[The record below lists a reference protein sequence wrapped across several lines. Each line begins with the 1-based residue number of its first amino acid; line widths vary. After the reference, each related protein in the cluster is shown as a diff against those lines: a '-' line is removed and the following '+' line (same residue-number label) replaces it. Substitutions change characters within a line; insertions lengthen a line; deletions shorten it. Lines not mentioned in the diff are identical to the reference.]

1 MTLRY
6 RIVLGLMAFT
16 LLPLLGATLAVH
28 YTLTSYLEQNEGQ
41 DLATRVGQTAVTM
54 NAFLRQRQSDVRIFA
69 SSPVLATGTPAE
81 ISARLEQLSLLSF
94 FFDALYFTNF
104 EGRVVA
110 ATNPSAAGQPLT
122 NIFPELTAALGKIRS
137 DSSRNVEVSDFL
149 NLPAEMLA
157 RIRTGNLPDKVLR
170 LQLLTPVLDRAGRQC
185 GVLVGVL
192 RTSAVA
198 HYLTDLDKD
207 TVGDEAS
214 FLLAPDGKV
223 LKTRDNRIHPGE
235 THPDWATIQPALG
248 ETMDSGFVVYR
259 DSYGQKVVSG
269 FATTEKFG
277 DAAGNWII
285 LSTAPY
291 DEIMAPAFSIVR
303 GLTWLFVAF
312 LVVAVGA
319 GLLAARGLLRPL
331 EGVTEAASQLAAGN
345 ADARAP
351 VFGKNELATLA
362 RTFNAMADTRQQAEA
377 EMARARDA
385 AEAANRAKS
394 EFLANM
400 SHEIRTPMNG
410 IIGMTDL
417 ALDTDLDREQRDY
430 LGMVK
435 TSAHALLGLIN
446 DILDFSKIEAGKL
459 ELEAIDFSLRDC
471 LGSLLKPL
479 GIRADQ
485 KGLELVADIPAD
497 VPDHLVGDPM
507 RLRQIL
513 INLTDNAIKFTARG
527 EVILKV
533 VNQAATNGEAHL
545 HFSVTDTGIGIPLS
559 KQEAIFDAFA
569 QVDGST
575 TRTYGGT
582 GLGLSIASQL
592 IQQMHGKIW
601 IESELGKGTTF
612 HFTARLPVRPMPAPG
627 VKYIDPRRLE
637 GLRALVV
644 DDNAVNLRILKE
656 MLTNWRME
664 PTTVDSGASALEEML
679 RAAKEQ
685 TPFAL
690 VLLDGMMPEMDG
702 FTLADRIRQ
711 NAELSGATVMMLSS
725 AMSTGAPARCRAL
738 GVSSYLTKPVTQSDL
753 LDAILVAL
761 SKSSPSSSSSIPSAA
776 LGTRTKNEHNKKG
789 PLRILLAEDNAIN
802 RAVATGILENLGHTL
817 VRAANG
823 REAVK
828 AHRSGAFD
836 LIFMDIQMPEMDGFE
851 ATRLIREMEAASGVH
866 TPIVAMTAHAMAG
879 DRERCLK
886 AGMDDYISKPL
897 RKEDILRVLASVS
910 QPSSTSI
917 NSDSNAS
924 SRYLHTGRTAQG
936 NRW

>member
-16 LLPLLGATLAVH
+16 LLPLGGAALAVH
-28 YTLTSYLEQNEGQ
+28 YTLTKHLEQNAGRE
-41 DLATRVGQTAVTM
+41 LATRVGQTTATM

-69 SSPVLATGTPAE
+69 SSQALTSGSPEEMT
-81 ISARLEQLSLLSF
+81 ARLEQLSLLSF
-94 FFDALYFTNF
+94 FFDALYFTDL

-122 NIFPELTAALGKIRS
+122 KIFPELSAALGEIRNN
-137 DSSRNVEVSDFL
+137 SSRNVEVSDFL

-157 RIRTGNLPDKVLR
+157 RIRAGHLPDKVLR
-170 LQLLTPVLDRAGRQC
+170 LQLLTPVLDHAGRQR

-207 TVGDEAS
+207 TVGGEAS
-214 FLLAPDGKV
+214 FLLASDGKV
-223 LKTRDNRIHPGE
+223 LKTRDNRVHPGQ
-235 THPDWATIQPALG
+235 THPDWVRIQPAPG
-248 ETMDSGFVVYR
+248 ETMDSGFIVYR
-259 DSYGQKVVSG
+259 DSSGHKVVSG

-277 DAAGNWII
+277 AAAGHWVI

-312 LVVAVGA
+312 LVVALGA
-319 GLLAARGLLRPL
+319 GLAAARSLLRPL
-331 EGVTEAASQLAAGN
+331 EGVTEAARQLAAGH

-351 VFGKNELATLA
+351 VTGKTELAQLA
-362 RTFNAMADTRQQAEA
+362 LTFNEMADIRQQTEGQ
-377 EMARARDA
+377 MARARDA
-385 AEAANRAKS
+385 AEAASHAKS

-417 ALDTDLDREQRDY
+417 ALETELNGEQREY

-459 ELEAIDFSLRDC
+459 KLEAIDFSLRDC
-471 LGSLLKPL
+471 IGELLKPL
-479 GIRADQ
+479 GLRADQ

-527 EVILKV
+527 EVIVKV
-533 VNQAATNGEAHL
+533 ANQAAANGEAHL
-545 HFSVTDTGIGIPLS
+545 HFSVTDTGIGIPAE
-559 KQEAIFDAFA
+559 KQEAIFEAFA

-592 IQQMHGKIW
+592 IQQMHGRIW
-601 IESELGKGTTF
+601 VESEPDKGTTF
-612 HFTARLPVRPMPAPG
+612 HFTARLPVRETPAPG
-627 VKYIDPRRLE
+627 VRRADPSKLE

-644 DDNAVNLRILKE
+644 DDNAVNRRILQDADE
-656 MLTNWRME
+656 
-664 PTTVDSGASALEEML
+664 
-679 RAAKEQ
+679 
-685 TPFAL
+685 
-690 VLLDGMMPEMDG
+690 
-702 FTLADRIRQ
+702 LADAADRGRFRSERARG
-711 NAELSGATVMMLSS
+711 NAARGKGAH
-725 AMSTGAPARCRAL
+725 AL
-738 GVSSYLTKPVTQSDL
+738 RS
-753 LDAILVAL
+753 
-761 SKSSPSSSSSIPSAA
+761 
-776 LGTRTKNEHNKKG
+776 
-789 PLRILLAEDNAIN
+789 
-802 RAVATGILENLGHTL
+802 RAVRRDDARDGWLHARG
-817 VRAANG
+817 ANQ
-823 REAVK
+823 RK
-828 AHRSGAFD
+828 RGAFRRDRDEAFLRDAGRRGGALPRVGRGKLSHQTSDAVRSARRDPDRD
-836 LIFMDIQMPEMDGFE
+836 L
-851 ATRLIREMEAASGVH
+851 
-866 TPIVAMTAHAMAG
+866 PIVLVVDPFLG
-879 DRERCLK
+879 WK
-886 AGMDDYISKPL
+886 S
-897 RKEDILRVLASVS
+897 EDEE
-910 QPSSTSI
+910 
-917 NSDSNAS
+917 
-924 SRYLHTGRTAQG
+924 
-936 NRW
+936 